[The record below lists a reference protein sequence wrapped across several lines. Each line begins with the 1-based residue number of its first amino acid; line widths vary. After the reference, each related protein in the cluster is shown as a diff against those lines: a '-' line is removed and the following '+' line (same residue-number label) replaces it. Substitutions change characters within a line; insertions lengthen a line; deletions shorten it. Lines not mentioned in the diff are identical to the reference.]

1 MAQLQLVALKVAAA
15 ISATDTGSAVDI
27 KDFTGNGYISL
38 ISSATGGAGQ
48 TSTVKI
54 QDSDDGSTGWA
65 DTGVSFTAVDNTAA
79 SVQDQYLP
87 LDQFRRY
94 VRVVNTLAGSTPTV
108 AYSVVLRGIK
118 HQK

>member
-1 MAQLQLVALKVAAA
+1 MAQQQLIALKVAAA
-15 ISATDTGSAVDI
+15 ISATDTGAAVDVRSY
-27 KDFTGNGYISL
+27 TGNGYISL

-65 DTGVSFTAVDNTAA
+65 DTGVVFTAVDNTAA
-79 SVQDQYLP
+79 SVQDQYVS
-87 LDQFRRY
+87 LDGFRRY
-94 VRVVNTLAGSTPTV
+94 VRAVNTLAGSSPTV
-108 AYSVVLRGIK
+108 TYAVTMRGIQ